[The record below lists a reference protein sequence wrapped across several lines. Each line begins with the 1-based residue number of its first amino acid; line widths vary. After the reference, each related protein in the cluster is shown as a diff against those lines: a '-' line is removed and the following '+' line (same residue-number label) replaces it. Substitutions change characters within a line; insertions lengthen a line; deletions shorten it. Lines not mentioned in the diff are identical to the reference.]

1 MARPLWAL
9 FLLWA
14 SLLLAPEALA
24 DLPPPDATASDTPA
38 PAPRIETVQ
47 IAGHPHETPERLARF
62 LGLVPGATLDDDLE
76 DRVEQ
81 GLEAL
86 GYLVPEPLFTIT
98 PRDTPG
104 QVGIRLEVEPA
115 RLVRHIRVRGNWP
128 VLRAIF
134 NEDILRRMTL
144 RPGSRL
150 PDDDAAVARILA
162 EEGDRVRQYLFREGF
177 FKSDA
182 EVLMHKST
190 QPEWVD
196 LDVAIYLG
204 PWFNLEHICAESGPG
219 KDADKQGA
227 APAPE
232 GEKAQPPGP
241 AQEPKP
247 AAAPGKAT
255 PDKAPCLKEKWLKEV
270 EPSFRH
276 TFPPYF
282 WSRFRIDRMHED
294 ARRAER
300 HYRELGYP
308 AARVFPVFDRQND
321 IDRKDKK
328 VRLRL
333 RVVKKGRV
341 DVHFAGNAHISDKE
355 LREKVTLFSSGS
367 YDETELVESARE
379 LHRYYQTNGYLEA
392 QVEYVHQRRR
402 EADTN
407 EDVHDITFLIKEGP
421 ELRVAGVDFV
431 SETGEGLHIDSETLQ
446 RQIVTKKFPIIG
458 RIGLGEGGYVTSV
471 QLAQDVE
478 KLAAF
483 YRSKGFM
490 RAQVRGEIVRDRR
503 AFGSAGVLGA
513 DVAAGWPED
522 QRIYVRFYID
532 EGTVVTL
539 ARLEFR
545 FQGPHGRDNEE
556 LKRVLKESA
565 GVAEK
570 LPYVPEQ
577 LSAGLKRIVQL
588 YATSGHP
595 YATLTPREVSA
606 AEFGGTVPA
615 DAATAPNRLYV
626 IVEVDEGPAVRFG
639 EILVRGNFR
648 TAEWV
653 IRRDLPF
660 QTGDLYDISKID
672 QATRNLQN
680 HQVFNSVRVTSVPAA
695 LPPGMNP
702 VPILVEVQERY
713 DNWGNVEAS
722 VGYATD
728 VGLLASLGYFWGNVF
743 GGGGQ
748 IEARGDV
755 ALDVIR
761 QAASSDVHSPFYRLL
776 GLTIRY
782 VHPHLWSTRL
792 RGELSAFGRKEAT
805 PALGEVISVGGRATL
820 TWTPR
825 PSLRLF
831 GRFELTT
838 SSLASIDL
846 QRTPTRGDAQQD
858 SVNDA
863 TTIGKLTAGV
873 LYDRR
878 TSLGGA
884 KNPLLPAAG
893 SLVALQWSVSP
904 FFAHRFITV
913 SGQAQHFQPLIPGR
927 GLTLIAN
934 LRFDWG
940 IPIGEPALPAVERFF
955 AGGDQRTRGYDTD
968 RLRTEVIRTGVS
980 PVTGADAYR
989 VVPQGGNVRFLGTL
1003 ELQFPIGTLGSIPW
1017 AGALFVD
1024 AGTVFDDPFLFNFR
1038 RDVKFS
1044 VGISLLRLLTPLGAL
1059 SFEYAYPITQTV
1071 AEQEWKRDPW
1081 YLHWPGR
1088 IHFNWGIPILR

>member
-1 MARPLWAL
+1 MRICAFMARPLWAL
-9 FLLWA
+9 FLWA
-14 SLLLAPEALA
+14 LLLLAPVARAE
-24 DLPPPDATASDTPA
+24 LPPLAPAATDAPA
-38 PAPRIETVQ
+38 AAPRIEDVQ
-47 IAGHPHETPERLARF
+47 ITGHPHETPERLARF
-62 LGLVPGATLDDDLE
+62 LGLVPGASLDEDLE

-86 GYLVPEPLFTIT
+86 GYLVPEPLFTVT
-98 PRDTPG
+98 PRETPG

-150 PDDDAAVARILA
+150 PKDDAEVEKILGQ
-162 EEGDRVRQYLFREGF
+162 ERERVRQYLLREGF
-177 FKSDA
+177 FESDA
-182 EVLMHKST
+182 EVLLHQSSR
-190 QPEWVD
+190 PEWVD

-204 PWFNLEHICAESGPG
+204 PWFKIAGIDTFVEG
-219 KDADKQGA
+219 KDKN
-227 APAPE
+227 
-232 GEKAQPPGP
+232 KAEEQRQKPGLI
-241 AQEPKP
+241 KDV
-247 AAAPGKAT
+247 T
-255 PDKAPCLKEKWLKEV
+255 N
-270 EPSFRH
+270 SFVH
-276 TFPPYF
+276 GFPPSF

-300 HYRELGYP
+300 RYRDQGYP
-308 AARVFPVFDRQND
+308 AARVFPVFDPKTD
-321 IDRKDKK
+321 VKHKDKTVQLK
-328 VRLRL
+328 L
-333 RVVKKGRV
+333 RVLQKGQV
-341 DVHFAGNAHISDKE
+341 EVHFAGNQRISDKQ
-355 LREKVTLFSSGS
+355 LREKVTIFSSGS

-379 LHRYYQTNGYLEA
+379 LHRFYQTNGYLEA
-392 QVEYVHQRRR
+392 QVDYLHQRRR
-402 EADTN
+402 DERTR
-407 EDVHDITFLIKEGP
+407 EDVHDITFFIKEGP

-431 SETGEGLHIDSETLQ
+431 SETQAPLLFDSETLQ
-446 RQIVTKKFPIIG
+446 RQIVTKKFPLIG
-458 RIGLGEGGYVTSV
+458 RIGLGEGGYVTNV
-471 QLAQDVE
+471 QLAQDLE

-483 YRSKGFM
+483 YRSKGFAK
-490 RAQVRGEIVRDRR
+490 AQARGEIVRDQQ

-513 DVAAGWPED
+513 HVAAGWPED
-522 QRIYVRFYID
+522 RRIYVRFYID
-532 EGTVVTL
+532 EGPRVML
-539 ARLEFR
+539 SRLEFR
-545 FQGPHGRDNEE
+545 FQGEHGREDRE
-556 LKRVLKESA
+556 LQRVLRESA
-565 GVAEK
+565 GMAEGA
-570 LPYVPEQ
+570 PYVPEQ

-595 YATLTPREVSA
+595 YATLVPREVSPEELGGAPAPAEA
-606 AEFGGTVPA
+606 AP
-615 DAATAPNRLYV
+615 DQNRLYV
-626 IVEVDEGPAVRFG
+626 VVEVDEGPAVRFG

-660 QTGDLYDISKID
+660 QTGDLYDISKLD

-680 HQVFNSVRVTSVPAA
+680 HQIFNSVRVTSVPAA
-695 LPPGMNP
+695 PSAGMNP

-728 VGLLASLGYFWGNVF
+728 VGLSASLGYFWGNVF

-755 ALDVIR
+755 ALDVFR
-761 QAASSDVHSPFYRLL
+761 QSPSLDVHSPFYRLL

-782 VHPHLWSTRL
+782 VHPHLWTTRL

-825 PSLRLF
+825 PSVRLF

-893 SLVALQWSVSP
+893 SLVALQGSVSP

-913 SGQAQHFQPLIPGR
+913 SGQAQHFQPLFR

-955 AGGDQRTRGYDTD
+955 AGGDQRTRGYATD

-1003 ELQFPIGTLGSIPW
+1003 ELQFPIGNLGSIPW
-1017 AGALFVD
+1017 AGALFID

-1071 AEQEWKRDPW
+1071 AEQEWRRDPW

>member
-1 MARPLWAL
+1 MARSFWAL
-9 FLLWA
+9 LLWA
-14 SLLLAPEALA
+14 VLFLAPVALA
-24 DLPPPDATASDTPA
+24 ELPPAAAPVDAPSTL
-38 PAPRIETVQ
+38 PRIKDVQ

-62 LGLVPGATLDDDLE
+62 LGLVPGASLNEDLE

-86 GYLVPEPLFTIT
+86 GYLVPDPLFTVI
-98 PRDTPG
+98 PRETPG

-150 PDDDAAVARILA
+150 PNDKAAVDRILA
-162 EEGDRVRQYLFREGF
+162 EEGERVRQYLFREGF

-182 EVLMHKST
+182 EVLMHESS
-190 QPEWVD
+190 QPGWVD
-196 LDVAIYLG
+196 LNVAIYLG
-204 PWFNLEHICAESGPG
+204 PWFNLEHVCSEQIQG
-219 KDADKQGA
+219 KDTDKQGS
-227 APAPE
+227 APVSE
-232 GEKAQPPGP
+232 EDKAQPPGP
-241 AQEPKP
+241 AQDAKR
-247 AAAPGKAT
+247 AQAPGKGQP
-255 PDKAPCLKEKWLKEV
+255 PDCPRAAWLKEV

-276 TFPPYF
+276 SFPPYF

-300 HYRELGYP
+300 RYRDLGYP
-308 AARVFPVFDRQND
+308 AARVFPVFDRQKD
-321 IDRKDKK
+321 IDRTEKK

-341 DVHFAGNAHISDKE
+341 DVHFVGNAHISDKQ
-355 LREKVTLFSSGS
+355 LREKVTIFSSGS

-379 LHRYYQTNGYLEA
+379 LHRFYQTNGYLEVR
-392 QVEYVHQRRR
+392 VEYLHQRRR
-402 EADTN
+402 DESLK

-421 ELRVAGVDFV
+421 EMRVAGVDFV
-431 SETGEGLHIDSETLQ
+431 SQTEASLHFDSEMLQ
-446 RQIVTKKFPIIG
+446 RQIATKKFPLIG
-458 RIGLGEGGYVTSV
+458 RIGLGEGGYVTNV
-471 QLAQDVE
+471 QLAQDLE
-478 KLAAF
+478 KLVVF

-490 RAQVRGEIVRDRR
+490 KAQARGEIVRDRR

-513 DVAAGWPED
+513 DVAAGWPEER
-522 QRIYVRFYID
+522 RIYVRFYID
-532 EGTVVTL
+532 EGPRVML
-539 ARLEFR
+539 SRLEFR
-545 FQGPHGRDNEE
+545 FQGEHGRGGRE
-556 LKRVLKESA
+556 LKRMLQE
-565 GVAEK
+565 GVGMAEGA
-570 LPYVPEQ
+570 PYVPEQ

-595 YATLTPREVSA
+595 YATLVPREVSP
-606 AEFGGTVPA
+606 EELGVGPA
-615 DAATAPNRLYV
+615 PASPGPDQNQLYV
-626 IVEVDEGPAVRFG
+626 VVEVDEGPAVRFG

-660 QTGDLYDISKID
+660 QTGDLYDISKLD

-680 HQVFNSVRVTSVPAA
+680 HQIFNSVRVTSVPAA

-761 QAASSDVHSPFYRLL
+761 QSASLDIHSPFYRLL

-825 PSLRLF
+825 PALRLF

-904 FFAHRFITV
+904 FFAHRFVTV

-989 VVPQGGNVRFLGTL
+989 IVPQGGNVRFLATL